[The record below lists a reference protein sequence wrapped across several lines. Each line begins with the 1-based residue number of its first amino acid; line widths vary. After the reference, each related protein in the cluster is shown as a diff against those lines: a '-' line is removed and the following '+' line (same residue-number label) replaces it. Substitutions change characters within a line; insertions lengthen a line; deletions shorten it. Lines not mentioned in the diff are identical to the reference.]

1 MTLPLDHPKAEL
13 RDVGPFEQWLGMTPE
28 QWETLGASSD
38 ETEHDRAPSLLH
50 GQPLP

>member
-1 MTLPLDHPKAEL
+1 MLPLDYPKEEP
-13 RDVGPFEQWLGMTPE
+13 RDFGLFEQWLGMTPE

-38 ETEHDRAPSLLH
+38 EMEHDRAPSPLH